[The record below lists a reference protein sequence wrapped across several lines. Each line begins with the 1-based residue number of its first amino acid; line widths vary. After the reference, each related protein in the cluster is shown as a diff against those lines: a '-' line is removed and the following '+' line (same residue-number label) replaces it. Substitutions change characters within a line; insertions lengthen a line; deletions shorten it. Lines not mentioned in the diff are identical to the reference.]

1 MAVVVNDRQSPKVTL
16 VYSTPH
22 IAGLTF
28 VSGLKNESVVLRVS
42 GANLALACS
51 ACLNVNGA
59 SAVPVC
65 TNGNLSGNA
74 VPTHYSSGNC
84 SALACGDAQGPL
96 LLVANDTLTTPC
108 VPICV
113 DSTTGTS
120 SVIVCRTAVP
130 IAEGNLTVTVAG
142 QTSLPFL
149 YSYVALVAVWV
160 SCVRVGFCCVLCFFA
175 CLSSAAV
182 CFFATVWVFSVIG
195 VPFPLSSCACAGSV
209 RSHGC
214 MLYVR
219 SPTGTSSCCR
229 YPRS

>member
-51 ACLNVNGA
+51 ACVNVNGA

-74 VPTHYSSGNC
+74 VPTHYSSGDC
-84 SALACGDAQGPL
+84 SALACGDSQGPL
-96 LLVANDTLTTPC
+96 VLVTNDTLTTPC

-142 QTSLPFL
+142 LTSLPFL
-149 YSYVALVAVWV
+149 YSYVARRTVCGCAV
-160 SCVRVGFCCVLCFFA
+160 
-175 CLSSAAV
+175 
-182 CFFATVWVFSVIG
+182 
-195 VPFPLSSCACAGSV
+195 VPFPLCVVCCV
-209 RSHGC
+209 RCVWMYGGLLPS
-214 MLYVR
+214 M
-219 SPTGTSSCCR
+219 
-229 YPRS
+229 